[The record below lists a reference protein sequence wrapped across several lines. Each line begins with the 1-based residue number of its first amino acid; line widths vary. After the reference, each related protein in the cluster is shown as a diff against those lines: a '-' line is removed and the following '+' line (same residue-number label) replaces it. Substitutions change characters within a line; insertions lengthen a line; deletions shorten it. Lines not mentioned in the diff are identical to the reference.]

1 MDSIQVKK
9 LLIILITSLVWDI
22 NFRLTFKNVDA
33 HMDLVEY
40 PSLKYDP
47 FVILIKNILSSI
59 IFLSLY
65 FISKKLSASQKK
77 PNNNYLKVKTRKT
90 LDFNELE
97 KTEKLES
104 FLGQLAIFNNLDTK
118 NQQILF
124 CIKTFLLILF
134 IYLIE
139 ENYFIFGNTHIL
151 DRVNVPMRNVG
162 ILFTIL
168 IFSSLLIKKEFN
180 FYKHQLIPSLIFIVS
195 SLFIIIFDGTTTP
208 RFKKLYSFLNI
219 ISYMIIY
226 LLMGIEIVL
235 IKYLIDIQYINPF
248 IILFIKGVIGTIIFI
263 IINIIFNNETF
274 FNLIDK
280 FIPFLYDNMIEE
292 FNFTLKLFYIITIL
306 ILQYLKIFII
316 KEYSESHFLIVAM
329 IADLLF
335 FPLYLIEKF
344 GIQKFEITTSSV
356 FYLNLIFEVI
366 NTFLLLV
373 FNEIIELKFC
383 GLNINLNKNIEERNN
398 SEMNLTWDMKI
409 NDDNDIDNYIIDFE
423 QFQEKEKE

>member
-1 MDSIQVKK
+1 MDNIQVKK

-77 PNNNYLKVKTRKT
+77 PNNYLKTKTRRT
-90 LDFNELE
+90 FSFNELE

-180 FYKHQLIPSLIFIVS
+180 FYKHQLIPSLIFIAS

-208 RFKKLYSFLNI
+208 RFI
-219 ISYMIIY
+219 
-226 LLMGIEIVL
+226 L